1 MIAVTQERDK
11 IYTIGLD
18 EPELTWVKEA
28 AKGMG
33 MTRCTVLG
41 AAFSKGLEYYFNMI
55 HEIEEH
61 NNKKH

>member
-11 IYTIGLD
+11 IYTILLD

-33 MTRCTVLG
+33 ITKCTVLG
-41 AAFSKGLEYYFNMI
+41 AAFTKGLQHYFEMI
-55 HEIEEH
+55 REIDEH
-61 NNKKH
+61 DKSQH